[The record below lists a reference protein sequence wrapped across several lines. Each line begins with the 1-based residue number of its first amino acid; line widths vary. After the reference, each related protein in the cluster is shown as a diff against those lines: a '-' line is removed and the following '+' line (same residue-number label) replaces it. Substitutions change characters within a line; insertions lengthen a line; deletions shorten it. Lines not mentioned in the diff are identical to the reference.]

1 MKQTFLIKE
10 NKNINI
16 QYIKLFEIL
25 VFLESILYNL
35 NSKKSNNFEQDPKY
49 FESWRKTGIIIEK
62 LTVLIYNVK

>member
-25 VFLESILYNL
+25 VFLESIL
-35 NSKKSNNFEQDPKY
+35 SEKSNSFEQDPKY
-49 FESWRKTGIIIEK
+49 FESWRKKGII
-62 LTVLIYNVK
+62 IYNVK